1 MGDSGSFMANPHLE
15 ICGFRHVLPFFLL
28 SQPSFEPE
36 DRGTLKIY
44 DPYFCMG
51 NVVKQLGSLGCSAIP
66 SAWGGSQMHFPFF
79 WGGVAGLIFEI
90 SFFVVLYP

>member
-1 MGDSGSFMANPHLE
+1 
-15 ICGFRHVLPFFLL
+15 L